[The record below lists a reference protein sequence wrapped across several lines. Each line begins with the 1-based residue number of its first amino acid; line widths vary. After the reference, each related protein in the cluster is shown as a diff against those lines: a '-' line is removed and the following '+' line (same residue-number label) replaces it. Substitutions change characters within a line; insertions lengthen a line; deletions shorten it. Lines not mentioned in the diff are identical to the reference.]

1 MGRLSRRLRGKS
13 GIGEDDS
20 TSFLTF
26 FDLSDDED
34 LRGRWRL
41 GFEAALS
48 PLLFFPP
55 FPAANSKAV
64 RGKGAIWR

>member
-1 MGRLSRRLRGKS
+1 MENRLRRKS

-20 TSFLTF
+20 TSFLIFLEST
-26 FDLSDDED
+26 DDED

-41 GFEAALS
+41 SFEAALS
-48 PLLFFPP
+48 PLLFFLP
-55 FPAANSKAV
+55 FPAVNSKAV